1 MNDVRKQILPFVE
14 ALARRHPD
22 ARLPPAALA
31 ELLMGARFGRWSAG
45 DRLIEAGTP
54 VTGLLFLLWGSIELD
69 HSDEFGGLRPVG
81 QRHSPDVY
89 GDRDV
94 IDGGVHAWGA
104 VATAHS
110 LTAHLPREIATPA
123 LLEPDPLGAALRRLL
138 AASMCANTERT
149 NRALRPFEQ
158 ARPAAPD
165 HRDRG
170 HLRVSQLG

>member
-1 MNDVRKQILPFVE
+1 MSDVRKQILPFVE
-14 ALARRHPD
+14 ALAHRHPG

-31 ELLMGARFGRWSAG
+31 ELLMGAQFCRWSAG
-45 DRLIEAGTP
+45 DRVIEAGAP
-54 VTGLLFLLWGSIELD
+54 VRGLLFLLWGSIELD
-69 HSDEFGGLRPVG
+69 HADDLGGLRPVG
-81 QRHSPDVY
+81 QRQSPDVY

-123 LLEPDPLGAALRRLL
+123 LLAPDPLGAALRRLL
-138 AASMCANTERT
+138 AASMSANTART

-158 ARPAAPD
+158 TRPAAPD
-165 HRDRG
+165 QRDRG